1 MATTNIRF
9 FSNGIRINGARE
21 LCKVFYSVD
30 NRCDGKECVTIY
42 ERSDNYHQRIPS
54 DLFCIENDTDI
65 MTDYFDNDSA
75 EVFPDHPLYP
85 FIRAA
90 ALQMKLKQEEP
101 YAQRLR
107 AELVQAEN
115 NKKRCFS
122 WRTPDTIRAELE
134 SREACIAGYRAELA
148 ALPTGHPTA
157 AQVAEAVAII
167 AERREAARQAAR
179 AAEEAAQAEAR
190 AAYEKEREEGERIV
204 AEAVER
210 FPLEDGAPY
219 VVINWSECAGL
230 AEDLTL
236 SVPAAE
242 LVLSQLDTRRAEA
255 NRREGRGGY
264 DKTSFTVNYTA
275 EGEACTYEGRYDLG
289 DDDGGLVAHIRAH
302 AEYIKGCNWVQDT
315 EAHSRSAAALADM
328 LERLCAPL
336 NGRVL
341 SISDALNA
349 RKKDAENAGAE
360 VAKMI
365 LSLMID
371 AAKVPKEEKPQP
383 TRPQESGR
391 ILTFPGRLQ
400 PCT

>member
-1 MATTNIRF
+1 MKTSTVRF

-21 LCKVFYSVD
+21 LCKVFYNVD
-30 NRCDGKECVTIY
+30 GRHDGKECVTIY
-42 ERSDNYHQRIPS
+42 ERSGNDNQRIPA

-65 MTDYFDNDSA
+65 MTDYFEYDRV

-90 ALQMKLKQEEP
+90 ALQMKLKEEEP
-101 YAQRLR
+101 YAQNLR
-107 AELVQAEN
+107 AELVKAEN
-115 NKKRCFS
+115 NEKRRFS

-134 SREACIAGYRAELA
+134 SREARIAGYRAELA

-179 AAEEAAQAEAR
+179 AAEEAAQAESR
-190 AAYEKEREEGERIV
+190 AAYEKEREEGERTV
-204 AEAVER
+204 TEAVER

-230 AEDLTL
+230 AKDLTL

-255 NRREGRGGY
+255 NRREGHGGY
-264 DKTSFTVNYTA
+264 DKTSFTVHYTS

-302 AEYIKGCNWVQDT
+302 AEYIKGCNWVQDA
-315 EAHSRSAAALADM
+315 EAHSRNASALADM
-328 LERLCAPL
+328 LDSLCAPL

-341 SISDALNA
+341 SISDTLNA
-349 RKKDAENAGAE
+349 
-360 VAKMI
+360 
-365 LSLMID
+365 
-371 AAKVPKEEKPQP
+371 
-383 TRPQESGR
+383 
-391 ILTFPGRLQ
+391 
-400 PCT
+400 